1 MRTAIAPLTPRTQI
15 RRSKLGA
22 VLLLLSAGPAIT
34 GCHKEEPAP
43 PPPAAPKEEP
53 APAVEAPKPVVEAPK
68 PEPVAAPKP
77 AAPSPELL
85 QRVTAFKAF
94 HPFSTA
100 TQLFKVPQFTAP
112 LTSLLKDTARDPKL
126 VDRILSSGKMAAES
140 KPFAGTPKLDLR
152 IDHSTPALTDGLLAA
167 VLSGEPAQLVDFV
180 LGGVENATVEFVVL
194 PAKTEGSEPPP

>member
-1 MRTAIAPLTPRTQI
+1 MRTTIAPLTPRTQI

-22 VLLLLSAGPAIT
+22 VLLLLSAGPAFT

-43 PPPAAPKEEP
+43 PPPAVAKEEP
-53 APAVEAPKPVVEAPK
+53 APAVEAPKPVAEAPK
-68 PEPVAAPKP
+68 PEAAVAPKET
-77 AAPSPELL
+77 APSPELL

-100 TQLFKVPQFTAP
+100 SQLFKVPQFTAP
-112 LTSLLKDTARDPKL
+112 LSSLLKDAAKNPKL
-126 VDRILSSGKMAAES
+126 VDRIMSSGKMATDS

-167 VLSGEPAQLVDFV
+167 VLSGDPAQLVDFV
-180 LGGVENATVEFVVL
+180 LGGVENAKVEFVVL
-194 PAKTEGSEPPP
+194 PAKTEGSAPPP